1 MEALRRR
8 RVADYG
14 EREERMNEHGKDT
27 GIENQVESLHVVEAK
42 GSRTNPRAKDLVL
55 DLSGARDLNVAN
67 LSLLL
72 TAQQQAQEE
81 DRAVWLAGVPFEVW
95 RSLHIMG
102 LGSFFKPFPTSG
114 KVDM

>member
-1 MEALRRR
+1 MEGWRRR

-14 EREERMNEHGKDT
+14 EREEQMNEHENDT
-27 GIENQVESLHVVEAK
+27 GIENQVETLHVGGPE
-42 GSRTNPRAKDLVL
+42 GSRTTPRGTDLVL
-55 DLSGARDLNVAN
+55 DLSGIRELDVAN

-81 DRAVWLAGVPFEVW
+81 DRAIWLAGVPFEVW

-102 LGSFFKPFPTSG
+102 LGSFFKPFPISG
-114 KVDM
+114 EVAM